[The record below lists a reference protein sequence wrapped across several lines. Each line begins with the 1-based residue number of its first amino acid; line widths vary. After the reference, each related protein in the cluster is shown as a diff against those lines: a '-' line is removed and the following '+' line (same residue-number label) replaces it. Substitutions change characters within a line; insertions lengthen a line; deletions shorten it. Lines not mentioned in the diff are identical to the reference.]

1 MATRLPASRS
11 SRDAACEKS
20 SAASRNA
27 KKRRRAVPGVPVDR
41 QVVAMG
47 QCEGPFSKQP
57 GRLPAYRGRHP
68 APCRQ
73 TPPRQ
78 GMAPRQ
84 RLRAPGIALSRPAP
98 LSWRAL
104 QWCKCK
110 LEHLS
115 GLPHCP
121 GALQWIPVWPA
132 PLLVHCSGMLAALVL
147 VLQLQQWCPAWPAPL
162 SWRALPWCNKL
173 EHLSGLPHCWCIAV
187 DTCLACP
194 TVGALQWQLEHLSGL
209 PIVGAL
215 QWIPVWPAPTVR
227 TLQWHACSSC

>member
-115 GLPHCP
+115 GLPHC
-121 GALQWIPVWPA
+121 WSIT
-132 PLLVHCSGMLAALVL
+132 
-147 VLQLQQWCPAWPAPL
+147 
-162 SWRALPWCNKL
+162 
-173 EHLSGLPHCWCIAV
+173 V

-194 TVGALQWQLEHLSGL
+194 TVGALQWHACSSCAGAAVAAVVPCLACPTVLACIAVVQQAGTPVWPAPLLVHCSGYLSGL
-209 PIVGAL
+209 PHCWCIAVAAGT
-215 QWIPVWPAPTVR
+215 PVWPAHCWCLAVDTCLACPTVR